1 MCTYLIYLFLVN
13 FCQVLELPGEVVTSV
28 PQSSE
33 RPASA
38 YKAAVDE
45 FLQKKSSF
53 VTEPEEKET
62 SFPDVPESRTQLL
75 QQLMSSAQTMTAR
88 QDLLHNLRSDSS
100 HLGCSTPTHVFCDFI
115 HVAFFTSHSLSE
127 SLVRRTPFEAT
138 ASVTESCVNP
148 MVCLKMSACL

>member
-13 FCQVLELPGEVVTSV
+13 VCQVLELPGEVVTAV
-28 PQSSE
+28 PQSSG

-62 SFPDVPESRTQLL
+62 SFPDVPESRTRLL
-75 QQLMSSAQTMTAR
+75 QQLLSSAQTMTAR
-88 QDLLHNLRSDSS
+88 QDLLHHLRSDSS
-100 HLGCSTPTHVFCDFI
+100 HLGYSTPPTSSVISFTLPFSPHTGFLTRWCGGRHLSYSFCD
-115 HVAFFTSHSLSE
+115 
-127 SLVRRTPFEAT
+127 
-138 ASVTESCVNP
+138 
-148 MVCLKMSACL
+148 